1 MSADCGRDDSSALA
15 RFSAMIG
22 DCRQVDR
29 LGDASGLG
37 RLNSSNCHGVD
48 VQMTADEIVA
58 LIAARMPEADP
69 IRVEG
74 DDGVHFS
81 ALVVSPAFNGLR
93 PVQRHQ
99 RVYAALE
106 GLVGGAIHALALETL
121 TPEEWAARLP
131 TR

>member
-1 MSADCGRDDSSALA
+1 
-15 RFSAMIG
+15 
-22 DCRQVDR
+22 
-29 LGDASGLG
+29 
-37 RLNSSNCHGVD
+37 
-48 VQMTADEIVA
+48 MTADEIVA